1 MTIPKAQKADIARL
15 GTELRLRGFSV
26 YEHPSFGGVNPRWH
40 IPNSKHLDGRA
51 LDAGR
56 DPRPGVPI
64 SLHERTAFDAL
75 APELARRRFGV
86 IWWRTAPDK
95 PQDHRD
101 HLHAETQES
110 TVQQY
115 PGRYS
120 NSGAA
125 RKPTAAGVDIHGREV
140 GKIGGKLHTDG
151 KLGELTVAR
160 IQLWLGTP
168 VTGAYSERGSTMVRA
183 LQAFLNTEQRGSLTL
198 DGTLGPATIRQ
209 LQRHLGTPVDGEL
222 WRSSKAVREL
232 QRRLN
237 TRGHLS

>member
-1 MTIPKAQKADIARL
+1 MTIPKARRDDIVRL

-26 YEHPSFGGVNPRWH
+26 YEHPNFGGVTPRWH
-40 IPNSKHLDGRA
+40 IPGSKHLDGRA

-56 DPRPGVPI
+56 DPRPGAPI
-64 SLHERTAFDAL
+64 SHHERIAFDAL
-75 APELARRRFGV
+75 APELDRRRFGV
-86 IWWRTAPDK
+86 IWWRTAPGK

-101 HLHAETQES
+101 HLHAETRES
-110 TVQQY
+110 DAQQY

-125 RKPTAAGVDIHGREV
+125 RKPTAAGVDIHGRAV
-140 GKIGGKLHTDG
+140 GEIGGKLVEDG
-151 KLGELTVAR
+151 KLGRLTIAR

-168 VTGAYSERGSTMVRA
+168 VDGELWEVSRAVRA

-198 DGTLGPATIRQ
+198 DGKLGQRTISQ
-209 LQRHLGTPVDGEL
+209 LQRYLGTPVDGEL
-222 WRSSKAVREL
+222 WRPSKAVREI